1 MIDLRTAVLAAAL
14 AVTVAVPAFAQQS
27 GRDAA
32 TPAPQTPDATPN
44 ATLPQSDL
52 SDAMVHK
59 VGTALRRTV
68 TIRQKYAERAQ
79 TTKSPQEQ
87 QTLTTQAQTEMVQ
100 AISDQGLSVEQ
111 YNQVIQM
118 AQADPTL
125 KQRLLSAAQSGG

>member
-1 MIDLRTAVLAAAL
+1 MTDLRTAAIAAAITA
-14 AVTVAVPAFAQQS
+14 AVAMPTLAQQNR
-27 GRDAA
+27 GAVQ
-32 TPAPQTPDATPN
+32 TPQTPGATI
-44 ATLPQSDL
+44 QQGDL
-52 SDAMVHK
+52 SDAMVQK
-59 VGTALRRTV
+59 VGTALRQTV

-79 TTKSPQEQ
+79 STKSSEEQ
-87 QTLTTQAQTEMVQ
+87 QVLATQAQSEMVQ

>member
-32 TPAPQTPDATPN
+32 TPAPQTPD

>member
-1 MIDLRTAVLAAAL
+1 MTEFRTAVLAAGFAAAIAMP
-14 AVTVAVPAFAQQS
+14 AVAQQ
-27 GRDAA
+27 GGQDAA
-32 TPAPQTPDATPN
+32 TPPGATIQ
-44 ATLPQSDL
+44 QSDL
-52 SDAMVHK
+52 SDAMLHK
-59 VGTALRRTV
+59 VGAALRQTV

-79 TTKSPQEQ
+79 ATKSPEEQ

-100 AISDQGLSVEQ
+100 AISDQGLSVQQ

>member
-1 MIDLRTAVLAAAL
+1 MTEFRTAVLAAAF
-14 AVTVAVPAFAQQS
+14 AATIATPAFAQQG
-27 GRDAA
+27 GRDTA
-32 TPAPQTPDATPN
+32 TPIPQTPG
-44 ATLPQSDL
+44 ATLRQSDV

-59 VGTALRRTV
+59 VGTALRQTV

-79 TTKSPQEQ
+79 ATKSAQEQ

-111 YNQVIQM
+111 YNHVIQM